1 MKIFNNN
8 MINKSLFVFLFL
20 NLSCAIVTINVYFPA
35 EEVKDVFK
43 ALEEEL
49 LENGDEENNSEGIP
63 EETEIEQE
71 SIPGEGA
78 MDSEHTSFIY
88 PSEPNVTASKIIATR
103 RIFKLIPVLYAS
115 SNLTKKILNIIKNDS
130 AVQEAYDRRNE
141 RLSAVN
147 KLLSKRFAGEG
158 NKGLLVK
165 RGTLSETD
173 SKTVSDENA
182 DRQIIIEGM
191 AKAIIKI
198 NKLEMTPDNVKSVMS
213 SAAEQFAAVRRDEVK
228 SGTLV
233 QYPDGKWGSR

>member
-1 MKIFNNN
+1 MKNFYNRIL
-8 MINKSLFVFLFL
+8 NKSLSVFLFL

-43 ALEEEL
+43 ALEDEL

-78 MDSEHTSFIY
+78 MDSEQTSFIY
-88 PSEPNVTASKIIATR
+88 PSEPNVTASKIIATKR
-103 RIFKLIPVLYAS
+103 VFRLVPEVYAGS
-115 SNLTKKILNIIKNDS
+115 SLTKKILNSIKSDP
-130 AVQEAYDRRNE
+130 AVQKAYDRRNG

-147 KLLSKRFAGEG
+147 KLLSKRLVGEG
-158 NKGLLVK
+158 NKGLILK
-165 RGTLSETD
+165 RGTLSATD
-173 SKTVSDENA
+173 SETVSDENA

-233 QYPDGKWGSR
+233 QYPDGSWGSI

>member
-1 MKIFNNN
+1 MKNFYNRIL
-8 MINKSLFVFLFL
+8 NKSLSVFLFL

-43 ALEEEL
+43 ALEDEL
-49 LENGDEENNSEGIP
+49 LDDTEQEDADT
-63 EETEIEQE
+63 ETDVEQE
-71 SIPGEGA
+71 SMEEENA
-78 MDSEHTSFIY
+78 SDSEQTSFIY
-88 PSEPNVTASKIIATR
+88 PSEPNITTSKIIATKR
-103 RIFKLIPVLYAS
+103 VFRLVPEVYAGS
-115 SNLTKKILNIIKNDS
+115 SLTKKILNIIKNDP
-130 AVQEAYDRRNE
+130 AVQEAYDRRNN

-147 KLLSKRFAGEG
+147 KLLSKRLVGEG
-158 NKGLLVK
+158 NKGLILK
-165 RGTLSETD
+165 RGTLSATD
-173 SKTVSDENA
+173 NETVSDENA

-233 QYPDGKWGSR
+233 QLPDGKWTAN

>member
-1 MKIFNNN
+1 MKNFYNRIL
-8 MINKSLFVFLFL
+8 NKSLSIFLFL

-43 ALEEEL
+43 ALEDEL
-49 LENGDEENNSEGIP
+49 LDDTEQEDADT
-63 EETEIEQE
+63 ETDVEQE
-71 SIPGEGA
+71 SMEEENA
-78 MDSEHTSFIY
+78 SDSEQTSFIY
-88 PSEPNVTASKIIATR
+88 PSEPNITTSKIIATKR
-103 RIFKLIPVLYAS
+103 VFRLVPEVYAGS
-115 SNLTKKILNIIKNDS
+115 SLTKKILNIIKNDP
-130 AVQEAYDRRNE
+130 AVQEAYDRRNN

-147 KLLSKRFAGEG
+147 KLLSKRLVGEG
-158 NKGLLVK
+158 NKGLILK
-165 RGTLSETD
+165 RGTLSATD
-173 SKTVSDENA
+173 NETVSDENA

-233 QYPDGKWGSR
+233 QLPDGKWTAN

>member
-1 MKIFNNN
+1 MKNFYNRIL
-8 MINKSLFVFLFL
+8 NKSLSVFLFL

-43 ALEEEL
+43 ALEDEL
-49 LENGDEENNSEGIP
+49 LDDTEQEDADT
-63 EETEIEQE
+63 ETDVEQE
-71 SIPGEGA
+71 SMEEENA
-78 MDSEHTSFIY
+78 SDSEQTSFIY
-88 PSEPNVTASKIIATR
+88 PSEPNITTSKIIATKR
-103 RIFKLIPVLYAS
+103 VFRLVPEVYAGS
-115 SNLTKKILNIIKNDS
+115 SLTKKILNIIKNDP

-158 NKGLLVK
+158 HEGLLVK

-233 QYPDGKWGSR
+233 QLPDGKWTAN

>member
-1 MKIFNNN
+1 MKNFYNRIL
-8 MINKSLFVFLFL
+8 NKSLSVFLFL

-43 ALEEEL
+43 ALEDEL
-49 LENGDEENNSEGIP
+49 LDDTEQEDTDT
-63 EETEIEQE
+63 ETDVEQE
-71 SIPGEGA
+71 SMEEENA
-78 MDSEHTSFIY
+78 SDSEQTSFIY
-88 PSEPNVTASKIIATR
+88 PSEPNITTSKIIATKR
-103 RIFKLIPVLYAS
+103 VFRLVPEVYAGS
-115 SNLTKKILNIIKNDS
+115 SLTKKILNIIKNDP
-130 AVQEAYDRRNE
+130 AVQEAYDRRNN

-147 KLLSKRFAGEG
+147 KLLSKRLVGEG
-158 NKGLLVK
+158 NKGLILK
-165 RGTLSETD
+165 RGTLSATD
-173 SKTVSDENA
+173 NETVSDENA

-233 QYPDGKWGSR
+233 QLPDGKWTAN

>member
-1 MKIFNNN
+1 MKNFYNRIL
-8 MINKSLFVFLFL
+8 NKSLSVFLFL

-43 ALEEEL
+43 ALEDEL
-49 LENGDEENNSEGIP
+49 LDDTEQEDADT
-63 EETEIEQE
+63 ETDVEQE
-71 SIPGEGA
+71 SMEEENA
-78 MDSEHTSFIY
+78 SDSEQTSFIY
-88 PSEPNVTASKIIATR
+88 PSEPNITTSKIIATKR
-103 RIFKLIPVLYAS
+103 VFRLVPEVYAGS
-115 SNLTKKILNIIKNDS
+115 SLTKKILNIIKNDP
-130 AVQEAYDRRNE
+130 AVQEAYDRRNN

-147 KLLSKRFAGEG
+147 KLLSKRLVGEG
-158 NKGLLVK
+158 NKGLILK
-165 RGTLSETD
+165 RGTLSATD
-173 SKTVSDENA
+173 NETVSDENA

-233 QYPDGKWGSR
+233 QYPDGSWGSI